1 MKEEVLAIILVP
13 NMIYFERVLR
23 SKATLKSRKQ
33 LQTKP
38 NTYGVQVHGALINI
52 HAFRSSKGNISPVFQ
67 KPVFFSNLS
76 RHCICAIHLGKFQSG
91 YRTLIIDLRRLI
103 IERILPKF
111 VYKSIDSILRES
123 KSGKET

>member
-23 SKATLKSRKQ
+23 SKATLESRKQ

-38 NTYGVQVHGALINI
+38 NTYGVQVHGALINK

-67 KPVFFSNLS
+67 KPVFFSQLVKTLYLCNPS
-76 RHCICAIHLGKFQSG
+76 RQISK
-91 YRTLIIDLRRLI
+91 RLQN
-103 IERILPKF
+103 
-111 VYKSIDSILRES
+111 SNN
-123 KSGKET
+123 